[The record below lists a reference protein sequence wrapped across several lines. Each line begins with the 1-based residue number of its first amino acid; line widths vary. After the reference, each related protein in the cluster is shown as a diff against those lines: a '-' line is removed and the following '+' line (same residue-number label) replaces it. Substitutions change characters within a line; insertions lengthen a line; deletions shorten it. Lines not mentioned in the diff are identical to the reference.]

1 MAKSKAPATRS
12 KLSDTTGV
20 TILGSATR
28 GPSKKLESFP
38 YRHKDRTTRIT
49 FHCTEFSCVCPV
61 TGQPDYARIDVEYIP
76 KERALES
83 KSFKNYLWS
92 FRDEPVFHEDIV
104 NKILDDVYR
113 FLEPRYIKVT
123 GYFNV
128 RGGIAIDV
136 VAERGDSG
144 A

>member
-1 MAKSKAPATRS
+1 MN
-12 KLSDTTGV
+12 
-20 TILGSATR
+20 
-28 GPSKKLESFP
+28 GPHDMGGMHGFG
-38 YRHKDRTTRIT
+38 
-49 FHCTEFSCVCPV
+49 PV
-61 TGQPDYARIDVEYIP
+61 VRE
-76 KERALES
+76 E
-83 KSFKNYLWS
+83 N
-92 FRDEPVFHEDIV
+92 EPVFHEDIV